1 MQKIIVRNG
10 AIVSYSVARISR
22 TRKIKLVVTFDG
34 RVEVSAPNKID
45 EKIIE
50 DFVMSKVDWVV
61 RILEQYKNRPRI
73 ILDSS
78 NGEDWSKHKEYAY
91 LYIKERLEY
100 FNQFYNLKWNSIT
113 VKKIKSRWGSCS
125 SKSNLNF
132 NYKLALLSPDL
143 ADYIIVH
150 ELCHLQEMN
159 HSVDFWNLVGRTIPN
174 HKELR
179 RELKTFI

>member
-1 MQKIIVRNG
+1 MLKTVIRNGTLIEYSIVRKN
-10 AIVSYSVARISR
+10 ISC
-22 TRKIKLVVTFDG
+22 KVKLVVMYDG
-34 RVEVSAPNKID
+34 SVKVSAPNKID

-50 DFVMSKVDWVV
+50 DFVMSKVDWVI

-100 FNQFYNLKWNSIT
+100 FNQFYNLNWNSIT

-132 NYKLALLSPDL
+132 NYKIALLSPDL

-159 HSVDFWNLVGRTIPN
+159 HSVDFWNLVGKTIPN

-179 RELKTFI
+179 RELKSFV